1 MIRLMWKADHDALML
16 QLTAAEKGLREQQRH
31 NRTRETLEVANLQLS
46 NKLKDTERRIAE
58 LECDLQRMLKE
69 IESRQ
74 KIDAEREIKL
84 RGLEIDD
91 MVQKNT
97 IKYMTAKIHKIEEDL
112 GHAKGKVQQTEITL
126 EEANALLAQTRA
138 NLASSQVNT
147 RAVEAKLEAEI
158 AKYNLLK
165 DRIGGDMSAI
175 ESQLREEVAKLL
187 ERNAMLKSGK
197 QKLQLQQLCERMLF
211 QGRLAEVEG
220 ARSESD
226 RVVVALQL
234 EVNRL
239 LEVVKELQ
247 QGVGTAALEL
257 KKTKGELQ
265 SEMKVREESQT
276 VCMELNVTSMKLQ
289 AEIVQAVGKV
299 QQTEITLEE
308 ANALLAQTRANLASS
323 QVNTRAVEAKL
334 EAEIAKYNLLKDRIG
349 GDMSAIE
356 SQLREEV
363 AKLLERNAMLKSG
376 KQKLQLQQLCE
387 RMLFQGRLAEVEGAR
402 SESDRVVVALR
413 LDISH
418 LEETARDFR
427 KVKRELEA
435 QAASEKKARD
445 DSEIRVAVAEQ
456 AAGERKKLQS
466 QAEAA
471 LRDALLVSM
480 CSLFSGVCIVC
491 MESS

>member
-1 MIRLMWKADHDALML
+1 MWKVDQDALML
-16 QLTAAEKGLREQQRH
+16 QLIAAEKALREQQRH
-31 NRTRETLEVANLQLS
+31 NRTRETLEVALESEKVTNLDLSSRLTMAMDRVASLESVATANLQLS

-58 LECDLQRMLKE
+58 LECELQRLLE
-69 IESRQ
+69 DNESRQ

-84 RGLEIDD
+84 RGLELDD
-91 MVQKNT
+91 MEQKNT
-97 IKYMTAKIHKIEEDL
+97 IKSMTAKIHKIEEDL

-226 RVVVALQL
+226 RVVDAL
-234 EVNRL
+234 
-239 LEVVKELQ
+239 K
-247 QGVGTAALEL
+247 
-257 KKTKGELQ
+257 
-265 SEMKVREESQT
+265 
-276 VCMELNVTSMKLQ
+276 LN
-289 AEIVQAVGKV
+289 
-299 QQTEITLEE
+299 
-308 ANALLAQTRANLASS
+308 
-323 QVNTRAVEAKL
+323 
-334 EAEIAKYNLLKDRIG
+334 
-349 GDMSAIE
+349 
-356 SQLREEV
+356 
-363 AKLLERNAMLKSG
+363 
-376 KQKLQLQQLCE
+376 
-387 RMLFQGRLAEVEGAR
+387 
-402 SESDRVVVALR
+402 
-413 LDISH
+413 ISH

-435 QAASEKKARD
+435 QAVSEKKARD

-491 MESS
+491 MVSS